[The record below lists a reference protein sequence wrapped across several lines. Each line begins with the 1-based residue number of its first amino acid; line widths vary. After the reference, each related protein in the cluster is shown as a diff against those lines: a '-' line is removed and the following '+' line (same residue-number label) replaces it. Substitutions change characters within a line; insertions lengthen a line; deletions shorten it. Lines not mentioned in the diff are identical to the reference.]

1 MRHGLLAVLI
11 GLLMTRPA
19 IAASVEDV
27 IAQARSACEGLE
39 AGTFHSDE
47 DAVASVDLNRDGQ
60 AETLIDESRF
70 SCSSSASLFAAN
82 GGSMLHVIVGDKHYR
97 WQALGWR
104 TIDWGEDTILLLA
117 RHGTHCGGYGYQ
129 KCYESVVFNGNVP
142 TSVATP
148 RE

>member
-1 MRHGLLAVLI
+1 
-11 GLLMTRPA
+11 MTRPA
-19 IAASVEDV
+19 IAASIEDV
-27 IAQARSACEGLE
+27 FAQARNACEGLE
-39 AGTFHSDE
+39 SGSFHSEE
-47 DAVASVDLNRDGQ
+47 DAVVSIDLNRDGVTD
-60 AETLIDESRF
+60 TLIDESRF
-70 SCSSSASLFAAN
+70 SCSSSASLFAPN
-82 GGSMLHVIVGDKHYR
+82 GGSMLHMIVGDKHYR

-104 TIDWGEDTILLLA
+104 TITWGEDSILLLA

>member
-1 MRHGLLAVLI
+1 MRHGLLAALI
-11 GLLMTRPA
+11 CLLTTQSA
-19 IAASVEDV
+19 IAESVEDV
-27 IAQARSACEGLE
+27 FVQARSACEGLE
-39 AGTFHSDE
+39 DGSFHSEE
-47 DAVASVDLNRDGQ
+47 DAVVSIDLNRDGE
-60 AETLIDESRF
+60 ADTLIDESRF
-70 SCSSSASLFAAN
+70 SCSSSASLFAPN
-82 GGSMLHVIVGDKHYR
+82 GGSTLHVIVGDKHYS

-148 RE
+148 PE